1 MPTPLAFQWHIT
13 EKCDLRCKHCY
24 IYAAGNKEPAEMPWN
39 KLMMTLDKVEVM
51 CEKMKRTPFI
61 YITGGDPLL
70 HPKFWD
76 FVSLLNSKKIPFS
89 IMGNPYHLDD
99 EACRDLHTLG
109 CQQFQLSLDGL
120 KDKHDYLRREGSFD
134 ATLNAIPIIRKA
146 GIKCAIMSTV
156 SGYNIDDIP
165 ELIKVV
171 VEHYADVYAF
181 ARYCP
186 TDGNKEKWH
195 IEPRVYRDFLDKCW
209 HVMKKYKDLP
219 IAFPFK
225 DHLWTLYMYEKK
237 NWFVPDGLD
246 EFGIYDGC
254 HCAQSHL
261 TISADGN
268 LMACRRFDSV
278 VGDVYYDFDYVWHSK
293 KMNFYRHYGA
303 FEKCKKCIL
312 LRFCRGCPAV
322 AYGYHKDYYAPDP
335 QCWR

>member
-1 MPTPLAFQWHIT
+1 MPAPLAFQWHIT

-24 IYAAGNKEPAEMPWN
+24 IYAAGNKEQEEMPWD

-51 CEKMKRTPFI
+51 CENMKRTPFI

-70 HPKFWD
+70 HPRFWD
-76 FVSLLNSKKIPFS
+76 FLSLLNSKKIQFS

-99 EACRDLHTLG
+99 EVCHDLKVFG

-120 KDKHDYLRREGSFD
+120 KEKHDSLRREGSFD

-186 TDGNKEKWH
+186 TDGNKDKWH